1 MSSLAYLVV
10 ACLFLQ
16 LRGDLRLEGL
26 GMLPYVKLLCCP
38 DGSSG
43 LGLFLVIGCLRASL
57 CLSGLISL
65 DVTICRP
72 CDVIV
77 YTLV

>member
-10 ACLFLQ
+10 ARFFLQ
-16 LRGDLRLEGL
+16 FSGDLRLQGL
-26 GMLPYVKLLCCP
+26 GMLPYVELLCCL

-43 LGLFLVIGCLRASL
+43 LDLFLVIGCLRASL

-65 DVTICRP
+65 DVAICRP